1 MSLMKPKPVNR
12 QERFLPESGVRN
24 LLEEEFA
31 SILSTTAE
39 MRDGNIILLVCVLKH
54 LGKNLERKRAK
65 NICMLVQSLFGR
77 RVTLKQV

>member
-1 MSLMKPKPVNR
+1 
-12 QERFLPESGVRN
+12 
-24 LLEEEFA
+24 
-31 SILSTTAE
+31 

-65 NICMLVQSLFGR
+65 TICMLVQSLFGR